1 MDAAQGYSVNPEVL
15 NMLAICPYT
24 YKGTPKSCAG
34 CGQPFVIRGGQ
45 SEAIVGEDG
54 QLYCY
59 DTMCDHCALVDKSV
73 ARKRLANGLFACV

>member
-1 MDAAQGYSVNPEVL
+1 MFPNSA
-15 NMLAICPYT
+15 YT

-59 DTMCDHCALVDKSV
+59 DTMCERNVLAHWSL
-73 ARKRLANGLFACV
+73 ARKRDQRLIRMRVTEH